1 MTQEHASSG
10 KQCIL
15 AGRSVVDVMWGIH
28 SLRTCM
34 YQLVDLEEGYV
45 GERGGREEGYV
56 DAWSVILRV
65 LTVVCNL
72 VGQ

>member
-1 MTQEHASSG
+1 
-10 KQCIL
+10 
-15 AGRSVVDVMWGIH
+15 
-28 SLRTCM
+28 M

-56 DAWSVILRV
+56 DAWNVILRV